1 MPKQTMNEIAQSLA
15 DRATIIVDDG
25 HSILDIMKSA
35 FADFKSLGSMAGVM
49 SVMSTG
55 RLNQNQIDI
64 SKRIVAKVLAV
75 IYLHEKN
82 K

>member
-1 MPKQTMNEIAQSLA
+1 MPKQTMNDLAQTLS
-15 DRATIIVDDG
+15 DRAIVIVDDG
-25 HSILDIMKSA
+25 HSVLDIMKSA

-55 RLNQNQIDI
+55 KLNQSQIEV

>member
-1 MPKQTMNEIAQSLA
+1 MPKQTMNDLAQALS
-15 DRATIIVDDG
+15 DRATVIVDDG
-25 HSILDIMKSA
+25 HSVLDIMKSA
-35 FADFKSLGSMAGVM
+35 FEDFKSLGSMAGVM

-55 RLNQNQIDI
+55 KLNQSQIEV